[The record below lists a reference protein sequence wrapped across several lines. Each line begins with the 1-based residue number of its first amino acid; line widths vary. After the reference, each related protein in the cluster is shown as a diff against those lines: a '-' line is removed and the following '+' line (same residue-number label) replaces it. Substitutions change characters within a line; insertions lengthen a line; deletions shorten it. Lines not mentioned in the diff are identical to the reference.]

1 MDDNTLIFTFVGFF
15 FSLFLFSIYL
25 LDRNDKQKRRKAL
38 EPKQTEE
45 KEHSNVRIVQP
56 QERFKYNHPLFEAA
70 LFYNEKMDSFFETA
84 SRSYVNPRL
93 LDYLRY
99 HNVDLAHKYALIM
112 EEEIYQRSKT
122 EKKPL
127 SFYSYPDK
135 RRILE
140 SYDDAIKATIYDF
153 KQDFKTYSSLL
164 RNLKYDHIRLPLQE
178 QIDFDGLS
186 SEEFKAS
193 ISNESSI
200 ETKQLLLFLHE
211 HQYTLLRFHKTFT
224 DTESLDSF
232 LNALPKDMLFS
243 FLDAL
248 FETNKNLADSAS
260 ATNEQLSTQ
269 LAGDFISAMKA
280 TKQKED

>member
-1 MDDNTLIFTFVGFF
+1 MNDNTLILIFIGLLFLV
-15 FSLFLFSIYL
+15 FLFSMYS
-25 LDRNDKQKRRKAL
+25 LDKRNKQNMRQAL
-38 EPKQTEE
+38 EAKGTEE

-56 QERFKYNHPLFEAA
+56 EERFKYNHPLFEAA

-99 HNVDLAHKYALIM
+99 HNIDLAHKYALIM
-112 EEEIYQRSKT
+112 QEEIYQRSKE

-164 RNLKYDHIRLPLQE
+164 RNLKYDYIRVPLQE
-178 QIDFDGLS
+178 QIDFEGVS
-186 SEEFKAS
+186 PEEFKAS

-200 ETKQLLLFLHE
+200 DKKQLLLFLHE

-243 FLDAL
+243 FLDTL
-248 FETNKNLADSAS
+248 FETNKILANSAS

>member
-1 MDDNTLIFTFVGFF
+1 MDDNTLVLIFTGLL
-15 FSLFLFSIYL
+15 FSVFLFSIYL
-25 LDRNDKQKRRKAL
+25 LNKRNKQNMRQAL
-38 EPKQTEE
+38 ETKETEE

-56 QERFKYNHPLFEAA
+56 EERFKYNYPLFEAA
-70 LFYNEKMDSFFETA
+70 LFYNEKMDSFFESA
-84 SRSYVNPRL
+84 SRSYVNPRF

-99 HNVDLAHKYALIM
+99 RNIDIAHKYALII
-112 EEEIYQRSKT
+112 EEEIYQRSKL

-135 RRILE
+135 RQILE
-140 SYDDAIKATIYDF
+140 SYDNAIKATVYDL
-153 KQDFKTYSSLL
+153 KQDFKSYNSLL
-164 RNLKYDHIRLPLQE
+164 RNLKYDHIRRALQKE
-178 QIDFDGLS
+178 IDFDGLS
-186 SEEFKAS
+186 PEEFKES
-193 ISNESSI
+193 IANQTSL

-243 FLDAL
+243 FLDTL
-248 FETNKNLADSAS
+248 FETNKILADSAS